1 MALTDDKGYFAM
13 VKIAIGPST
22 KEKVLPMA
30 NASVPFSRV
39 SIDQSRSN
47 VVAAAE
53 TLTIGYYLDGDTM
66 IIASATTPGK
76 LYVVTSGDCT
86 CPAGLQ
92 ELLCKHVE
100 FRLNIL
106 YPRRTSQAET
116 ASEYIITLDLADEL
130 F

>member
-1 MALTDDKGYFAM
+1 MSA
-13 VKIAIGPST
+13 
-22 KEKVLPMA
+22 
-30 NASVPFSRV
+30 ASVPQPRRRT
-39 SIDQSRSN
+39 SIAHRRAN
-47 VVAAAE
+47 AAAKAE
-53 TLTIGYYLDGDTM
+53 TLTVDYYLDGDKM

-92 ELLCKHVE
+92 ELPCKHAE

-106 YPRRTSQAET
+106 STKRKPQTDAEYST
-116 ASEYIITLDLADEL
+116 TIDLCDEL

>member
-1 MALTDDKGYFAM
+1 MSVNASLAQRR
-13 VKIAIGPST
+13 
-22 KEKVLPMA
+22 A
-30 NASVPFSRV
+30 NA
-39 SIDQSRSN
+39 
-47 VVAAAE
+47 ATKAE
-53 TLTIGYYLDGDTM
+53 TLIVDYYLDGDKM

-92 ELLCKHVE
+92 ELPCKHAE

-106 YPRRTSQAET
+106 YPRCTTQQQTDAQYT
-116 ASEYIITLDLADEL
+116 VTLDLADEL

>member
-1 MALTDDKGYFAM
+1 MAT
-13 VKIAIGPST
+13 
-22 KEKVLPMA
+22 
-30 NASVPFSRV
+30 ASVPRQRTSTAQRPA
-39 SIDQSRSN
+39 N
-47 VVAAAE
+47 AAAKAE
-53 TLTIGYYLDGDTM
+53 TLTVDYYLDGDTM

-92 ELLCKHVE
+92 ELLCKHAE

-106 YPRRTSQAET
+106 YPRRTAQSQTDAEYT
-116 ASEYIITLDLADEL
+116 VTLDLADEL